1 MIPRNLQSK
10 TVCLYA
16 TLGEA
21 KALYLYT
28 DQGFEQRAEELI
40 KSETDPDS
48 LLGYERIWFSLTR
61 RVELDSAGRIR
72 LPETLT
78 RRAQLKG
85 EVVLLGN
92 NDHMEIRD
100 RATWC
105 DYIEQ
110 VLAEQP
116 QMLMNPRR
124 AIKRPPPDGGR

>member
-1 MIPRNLQSK
+1 MIQGSGGSK
-10 TVCLYA
+10 TVCLYV

-21 KALYLYT
+21 RALYLYT

-40 KSETDPDS
+40 NSQTDPDS

-72 LPETLT
+72 LPETLVK
-78 RRAQLKG
+78 RAQLKG

-92 NDHMEIRD
+92 NDHMEVRD
-100 RATWC
+100 RVTWF
-105 DYIEQ
+105 DYLEQ

-124 AIKRPPPDGGR
+124 AIKGPPTDGRQ